1 MNENESSEMND
12 SVMQQLRSYRWK
24 GRVLTG
30 FAFALG
36 LLSMVASILIAWAN
50 AARVMPMERL
60 LLEDYPAAVQ
70 MSGHTAM
77 GTNVPVNAEG
87 KAVLP
92 REELDWRHVQV
103 TAALGKVA
111 YVTAFSITLAC
122 MGTFTVL
129 LLVIFNRRVTLR
141 QINSNLAQISEQIKS
156 LQNRQDSGSA

>member
-1 MNENESSEMND
+1 MND

-36 LLSMVASILIAWAN
+36 LLSMLASILIAWAN

-70 MSGHTAM
+70 MRGNPAM
-77 GTNVPVNAEG
+77 GTDVPVNAEG

-103 TAALGKVA
+103 TAALGKA
-111 YVTAFSITLAC
+111 AFLTAFSITLAC

-156 LQNRQDSGSA
+156 LQNRQGSGSA

>member
-1 MNENESSEMND
+1 MNENQSYEMND
-12 SVMQQLRSYRWK
+12 AVIQQLRSYRWK
-24 GRVLTG
+24 GRLLTG
-30 FAFALG
+30 VAFALG
-36 LLSMVASILIAWAN
+36 LLSMLASIFIAWAN
-50 AARVMPMERL
+50 VARIMPMERL

-70 MSGHTAM
+70 MGGHHVM
-77 GTNVPVNAEG
+77 DTNVTFNAEG

-122 MGTFTVL
+122 MGTLTVL

-141 QINSNLAQISEQIKS
+141 QINSNLAQISQQIKS
-156 LQNRQDSGSA
+156 LQNRQGSGSA